1 MLTYSIL
8 LLVLVY
14 SLKVCNSRLYA
25 GTLTL
30 LDLST
35 DPCMD
40 LQLSRKPIIRR
51 AELVALSKVATQVV
65 NVLEVLIHDRL
76 R

>member
-1 MLTYSIL
+1 
-8 LLVLVY
+8 
-14 SLKVCNSRLYA
+14 
-25 GTLTL
+25 
-30 LDLST
+30 
-35 DPCMD
+35 MD

-51 AELVALSKVATQVV
+51 SQLVALSKVATQVV